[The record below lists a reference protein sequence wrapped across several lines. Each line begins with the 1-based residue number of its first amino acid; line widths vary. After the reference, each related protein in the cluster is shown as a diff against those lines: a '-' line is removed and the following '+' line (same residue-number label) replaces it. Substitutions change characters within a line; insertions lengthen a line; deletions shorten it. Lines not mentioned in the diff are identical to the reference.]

1 MTATIFLNGSFV
13 PQERATIDVFDGGWL
28 HGAGLFETMR
38 AENGCVFRLESHLD
52 RLRRSAE
59 KLLHPIEREAL
70 PTDDQFRE
78 LLDRNEL
85 QDARIRLTVSSGTM
99 KSAGTSG
106 LPSPTVC
113 ATCSEL
119 FSYPPQMYN
128 EGVSVTIS
136 RFLQSPK
143 DPLAGHKTTCYLGR
157 LIALRDAQQHRCL
170 ESIWFTTEH
179 LLAEG
184 SISNIFLVKDEI
196 LKTPARDTPVLA
208 GIARD
213 AILEIARSQR
223 IDFVETRL
231 TIDDLL
237 GADEVFLTNS
247 IMQVMPVIRVEKHDV
262 GTGKPSAMTRRL
274 SQAFRELVEQECA
287 A

>member
-1 MTATIFLNGSFV
+1 MTATIFLNGSFL

-59 KLLHPIEREAL
+59 KLLHPIEREEL
-70 PTDDQFRE
+70 PSADQFRE
-78 LLDRNEL
+78 LLHRNEL
-85 QDARIRLTVSSGTM
+85 QDARIRLTVSSGSV
-99 KSAGTSG
+99 KSAGASG
-106 LPSPTVC
+106 VPSLTIC

-128 EGVSVTIS
+128 EGVSVTVS
-136 RFLQSPK
+136 RYLQSPR
-143 DPLAGHKTTCYLGR
+143 DPLAGHKTTCYFGR

-170 ESIWFTTEH
+170 EAIWFTTEH

-184 SISNIFLVKDEI
+184 SISNIFLVKDEV

-213 AILEIARSQR
+213 AILEIARNQR

-262 GTGKPSAMTRRL
+262 GGGKPGAMTQRL